1 MEWRRITAW
10 SELGERRIAES
21 GDDSTVR
28 VETRV
33 KLEFVKLE
41 FGRESGDDESRVETR
56 ECFE

>member
-1 MEWRRITAW
+1 MESTRITAW
-10 SELGERRIAES
+10 SELGERRIVES

-41 FGRESGDDESRVETR
+41 FGRESGETR
-56 ECFE
+56 VF